1 MENFEKLGL
10 LYLGKVVDEEA
21 SESFLLDSK
30 HLTTHAV
37 CLGMT
42 GSGKTGLGITL
53 IEEAAIDHVPSII
66 IDPKGDMGNLLL
78 NFPHLS
84 PEEFRPWI
92 DEAEAMRK
100 GETPDQYAAS
110 TAENWKSGLEKW
122 GQSGDRVKKL
132 ADSVKM
138 EIYTPANPA
147 GNQLSILSSFK
158 APSEET
164 RSDPGAMRERV
175 LATTS
180 SLLGLIGL
188 NADPIKS
195 REHILTS
202 SIIEHFWNQGVDLDL
217 ILLIQNVQ
225 KPPFEMIGAMPIG
238 TFMSDKERMDLS
250 IALNGLVAS
259 PGFKAWQEGEPLEI
273 ENLLYTVEGKPK
285 ISVLSIAHLSDSERM
300 FFVTLVLNQLL
311 VWMRRQPGTS
321 SLRALL
327 YMDEIFGYFPPTAM
341 PPSKQPMLTLL
352 KQARAYGL
360 GIILA
365 TQNPVDLDYKGLAN
379 CGTWF
384 IGKLQTERDRARVV
398 DGLVSS
404 SNGEVDK
411 KELDRWLAE
420 TGKRV
425 FIQRSIYHKE
435 PVLFETRWAL
445 SYLRGPLTLAQISAL
460 TPKKEQSAH
469 SNVVQEPSK
478 PRIPQ
483 TIEEKYCNS
492 QTTGDHVRYIPRA
505 AGVANLH
512 FVDRKHKIDEWK
524 TVTFMAPIAD
534 EGNCVDWD
542 EGDFLKETLSD
553 APRADSTFTQVQTT
567 WMLDKNLTNATQD
580 FLNHLY
586 QHHSFD
592 LWSYAPLAI
601 HSKSG
606 ESEGEFRVRVAL
618 SLKEDRDRQIEK
630 LQADYQK
637 KIDRVAKQLQQAKEK
652 LHQQTE
658 QVSMQKTR
666 TFVDIG
672 TGILG
677 AIFGRRVT
685 RGGIDKLG
693 TSVKGYGRMQKEKED
708 VVRAQAKVDEV
719 EFKLQKLREELEE
732 KIEEFPESADP
743 ADLKLE
749 KIEIRP
755 RKSDISVEKIF
766 LVWKVI

>member
-10 LYLGKVVDEEA
+10 FYLGKVVDEETP
-21 SESFLLDSK
+21 ESLLLESK
-30 HLTTHAV
+30 NLTTHAV

-53 IEEAAIDHVPSII
+53 LEEAAIDYVPSII

-78 NFPHLS
+78 NFPELS

-92 DEAEAMRK
+92 DEAEANRK
-100 GETPDQYAAS
+100 GISTEQYAEE
-110 TAENWKSGLEKW
+110 TAELWKNGLEKW
-122 GQSGDRVKKL
+122 GQGAERVKKL
-132 ADSVKM
+132 ANAVKM

-147 GNQLSILSSFK
+147 GKQLSILSSFK
-158 APSEET
+158 APSDET
-164 RSDPGAMRERV
+164 RLDPGAMRERV
-175 LATTS
+175 IATTS

-195 REHILTS
+195 KEHILIS
-202 SIIEHFWNQGVDLDL
+202 SIIDHFWNQKVDLDL

-225 KPPFEMIGAMPIG
+225 KPPFEMIGAMPIE

-259 PGFKAWQEGEPLEI
+259 PSFKAWQEGEPLDI
-273 ENLLYTVEGKPK
+273 ENLLYTPEGKPK

-321 SLRALL
+321 SLRALF

-360 GIILA
+360 GIVLA

-398 DGLVSS
+398 EGLISS

-411 KELDRWLAE
+411 KEMDRWLAE

-425 FIQRSIYHKE
+425 FIKRSIYHKD

-445 SYLRGPLTLAQISAL
+445 SYLRGPLTLAQVSKL
-460 TPKKEQSAH
+460 TPKTELKPKPETAKDE
-469 SNVVQEPSK
+469 VK
-478 PRIPQ
+478 PRIPKD
-483 TIEEKYCNS
+483 IAEMYCNS
-492 QTTGDHVRYIPRA
+492 QTAEDRVRYIPRA
-505 AGVANLH
+505 AGIANLH
-512 FVDRKHKIDEWK
+512 FIDRKHKIDEWK
-524 TVTFMAPIAD
+524 SFSVLAPITD
-534 EGNCVDWD
+534 DGRGVDWD
-542 EGDFLKETLSD
+542 EGENLIDPLSD
-553 APRADSTFTQVQTT
+553 TPRDDSSFTNVDTA
-567 WMLDKNLTNATQD
+567 WMMDKNLKKTSKD
-580 FLNHLY
+580 FVKHLY
-586 QHHSFD
+586 QHHTFD
-592 LWSYAPLAI
+592 LWRYGPLKI
-601 HSKSG
+601 NSKP
-606 ESEGEFRVRVAL
+606 EEAEGEFRMRVAL
-618 SLKEDRDRQIEK
+618 AVKEDRDQRIEN
-630 LQADYQK
+630 LQQAYGK
-637 KIDRVAKQLQQAKEK
+637 KIDRVVKQLQRAREK
-652 LHQQTE
+652 LHQQKE
-658 QVSMQKTR
+658 QVTMQKTR

-685 RGGIDKLG
+685 RGGIDKIG
-693 TSVKGYGRMQKEKED
+693 TSVKGYGKMQKEKED

-719 EFKLQKLREELEE
+719 EYKLQKLRDELEE
-732 KIEEFPESADP
+732 EMEQFPESVDP
-743 ADLKLE
+743 SELELE
-749 KIEIRP
+749 KVEIRP

-766 LVWKVI
+766 LVWKVV